1 MRPALVRLAWQ
12 LKAQIVAALDSKSW
26 RSSKLGA
33 PYTCSPAMLPVAPG
47 RLVDTV
53 LGQRRRNFG
62 FSCNPILVLVGA
74 RRLRA
79 DRLGLLPH
87 DLAQE
92 VLA

>member
-1 MRPALVRLAWQ
+1 MRPALVRPGRQ
-12 LKAQIVAALDSKSW
+12 LKAEIVAVLNSKSW

-47 RLVDTV
+47 RLVDPSSASV
-53 LGQRRRNFG
+53 GGIF
-62 FSCNPILVLVGA
+62 VLVGA